1 MWMTEKQ
8 SMNVIKCKMC
18 GGDLEIKQGSTIA
31 VCTYCG
37 TQQTVLTADNERK
50 TKLYNRAHELRLN
63 NDFDQALG
71 VFETII
77 AEFPDEAE
85 AYWGLCL
92 CKYGIEYVD
101 DPITKLKVPTCHRTC
116 YDSIMNDDDYRRAVD
131 LAGITA
137 RNLYYNEAI
146 QIDAIQRT
154 ILTIARNERPYD
166 IFICYKESDGRQRT
180 KGSVLAQDIYD
191 VLVDQGG
198 YKVFFSRITLED
210 KLGEEFEPY
219 IFSALNTAKVML
231 VVGTSNSNM
240 NSVWVK
246 NEWSR
251 YLKLMKSDKSKLL
264 IPCYA
269 DMDAYDLPE
278 EFRNLQAQDMNKI
291 GFMQDLLRG
300 IKKVVNPSGAASEKM
315 DVSVDVNKLLKRVEN
330 FIEENNWTSAK
341 EYCERIL
348 DSDPDNVQAYLY
360 KLLIDKRVT
369 EVKALK
375 NCSDSFE
382 NNVNYQRLIKIA
394 DEKLKQE
401 LKGYI
406 DHIREKKNRER
417 IAREK
422 AEIIRK
428 QKFEADRRKRNKVII
443 ISTIII
449 LSIIVISLV
458 TAALVKVIIPG
469 NKYNKALVLKKEGN
483 LDDAEKIF
491 VELGLYKDSRNQ
503 LSEISELRRI
513 IELNQPVGE
522 SVFYGMYEQDG
533 DESNGKEPLEWIVID
548 NSNDEITLLS
558 KNEIEYI
565 RFSDKSYGIWE
576 NSSLRKWLN
585 ADFYSMAFSES
596 EKNRIENNSLH
607 NPASGSFINKDTK
620 DKVFVLSSLD
630 VTKYEIELDVLN
642 SRLTD
647 YAKKK
652 ISDAKAREQ
661 RQQWWL
667 RDVFEASYGVVNAY
681 YVDNDGNINEDGYT
695 IDARCGLRPVIRV
708 SLDINQDLFEADE
721 DSFTVG
727 SHIKFGSY
735 EQDANNANGSEP
747 IEWCVLT
754 QQGDKYLLLSD
765 KILLPAPNTV
775 DDTISFQQ
783 ACQNV
788 LNSAFDENVFSEEEK
803 SKIIKTDGNYVFIP
817 SEQIVNELYD
827 MDRAC
832 NVSKY
837 AEKEGVI
844 VSNNN
849 TGIWVMHTSRES
861 EPTGKARLYVQVIN
875 ASGTTQHI
883 KGNGSFGLR
892 PALWITAN
900 KNSEIALENNEELIN
915 NDKFDMGLEILET
928 GDIPE
933 DVTDEQLIE
942 IGRLFIENKEYS
954 KVKKLIVK
962 IKTAN
967 KDEKELLYILGT
979 SYLNNQDYQ
988 GAIEQFTDLLYRK
1001 GEKNNYKDAYDKLLE
1016 AEYQWVIE
1024 NWNDENQRTQIQVY
1038 LMELS
1043 DENYKDSDT
1052 LYTKFGRLY

>member
-1 MWMTEKQ
+1 MTEKQ

-180 KGSVLAQDIYD
+180 KDSVLAQDIYD
-191 VLVDQGG
+191 ALVDQGG

-278 EFRNLQAQDMNKI
+278 EFKNLQAQDMNKI

-394 DEKLKQE
+394 DEKLKLQ
-401 LKGYI
+401 LKEYLEY
-406 DHIREKKNRER
+406 IREKKNRER
-417 IAREK
+417 VAREK
-422 AEIIRK
+422 AERQRLAELEE
-428 QKFEADRRKRNKVII
+428 QKKKRVQIVTKVSILV
-443 ISTIII
+443 SIII
-449 LSIIVISLV
+449 LVFVSTVGTMLIVQ
-458 TAALVKVIIPG
+458 KN
-469 NKYNKALVLKKEGN
+469 NKYNQAIMLLNEGN
-483 LDDAEKIF
+483 YIESVACFE
-491 VELGLYKDSRNQ
+491 ELGNYRNANELISEAKYQESKELINNGKISEAISILDGLGEYKDSREIIGDVEESYRIDILIQKNEYEEA
-503 LSEISELRRI
+503 LSCIEKQKNVDPEKADDYLYKIAKSYFDDGRYQKSIEVLKKIRDTYKEQEIKAELMY
-513 IELNQPVGE
+513 
-522 SVFYGMYEQDG
+522 SAMYEYCNQ
-533 DESNGKEPLEWIVID
+533 ESGEDYDPYVWRNYYKE
-548 NSNDEITLLS
+548 LS
-558 KNEIEYI
+558 KNGSYDV
-565 RFSDKSYGIWE
+565 SNLDCSLGCDKSICIIFEERWE
-576 NSSLRKWLN
+576 
-585 ADFYSMAFSES
+585 
-596 EKNRIENNSLH
+596 
-607 NPASGSFINKDTK
+607 PSFDHT
-620 DKVFVLSSLD
+620 
-630 VTKYEIELDVLN
+630 
-642 SRLTD
+642 
-647 YAKKK
+647 
-652 ISDAKAREQ
+652 
-661 RQQWWL
+661 
-667 RDVFEASYGVVNAY
+667 VNFK
-681 YVDNDGNINEDGYT
+681 
-695 IDARCGLRPVIRV
+695 R
-708 SLDINQDLFEADE
+708 
-721 DSFTVG
+721 
-727 SHIKFGSY
+727 
-735 EQDANNANGSEP
+735 
-747 IEWCVLT
+747 
-754 QQGDKYLLLSD
+754 
-765 KILLPAPNTV
+765 
-775 DDTISFQQ
+775 
-783 ACQNV
+783 
-788 LNSAFDENVFSEEEK
+788 
-803 SKIIKTDGNYVFIP
+803 
-817 SEQIVNELYD
+817 
-827 MDRAC
+827 
-832 NVSKY
+832 NVSK
-837 AEKEGVI
+837 
-844 VSNNN
+844 
-849 TGIWVMHTSRES
+849 M
-861 EPTGKARLYVQVIN
+861 
-875 ASGTTQHI
+875 
-883 KGNGSFGLR
+883 
-892 PALWITAN
+892 
-900 KNSEIALENNEELIN
+900 
-915 NDKFDMGLEILET
+915 DKTHKLS
-928 GDIPE
+928 
-933 DVTDEQLIE
+933 
-942 IGRLFIENKEYS
+942 LFIEDMGGGYANAKWLS
-954 KVKKLIVK
+954 DGDKGVVVK
-962 IKTAN
+962 IIYPDKTVEVY
-967 KDEKELLYILGT
+967 DFDVLVRDWKENSLSPGILT
-979 SYLNNQDYQ
+979 VN
-988 GAIEQFTDLLYRK
+988 IECNDKVLATNSIKITD
-1001 GEKNNYKDAYDKLLE
+1001 
-1016 AEYQWVIE
+1016 
-1024 NWNDENQRTQIQVY
+1024 
-1038 LMELS
+1038 
-1043 DENYKDSDT
+1043 
-1052 LYTKFGRLY
+1052 